1 MDKYIVGRYTSDV
14 GRTRRSRSRRV
25 TESDYSRLARFR
37 YALRRFLRLSE
48 SAARKASV
56 SPAQYQL
63 LLFVRAFPGGRPTV
77 ADMAERLQ
85 VRHQSAVGLIDRCAR
100 AGLIRR
106 ERDAQDGRRVQLR
119 LTSAGARLLARL
131 VLEHY
136 RGLAEL
142 RKTIPGQSSFQVPPR

>member
-1 MDKYIVGRYTSDV
+1 VGKPQH
-14 GRTRRSRSRRV
+14 RRSGRP
-25 TESDYSRLARFR
+25 TELDYSRLARFR
-37 YALRRFLRLSE
+37 YALRRFLRFSE
-48 SAARKASV
+48 TAARNASV

-63 LLFVRAFPGGRPTV
+63 LLFVRAFPGGWPTV

-85 VRHQSAVGLIDRCAR
+85 VQHQSAVGLIDRCAG

-106 ERDAQDGRRVQLR
+106 QRDAQDRRQVRLR
-119 LTSAGARLLARL
+119 LTAAGSRLLARL

-142 RKTIPGQSSFQVPPR
+142 RKAIPRQSSFQVPPR

>member
-1 MDKYIVGRYTSDV
+1 MAKF
-14 GRTRRSRSRRV
+14 RRSPARRV
-25 TESDYSRLARFR
+25 TESAYLRLARFR
-37 YALRRFLRLSE
+37 YALRRFLRFSE
-48 SAARKASV
+48 NAARKASV

-63 LLFVRAFPGGRPTV
+63 MLFVRAFPGGRPTV

-85 VRHQSAVGLIDRCAR
+85 IKHQSAVGLIDRCAR
-100 AGLIRR
+100 SGLIRR
-106 ERDAQDGRRVQLR
+106 ERDAQDGRRVRLR

-142 RKTIPGQSSFQVPPR
+142 RKAIPRQSSFQIPPR

>member
-1 MDKYIVGRYTSDV
+1 MAKPPHHRP
-14 GRTRRSRSRRV
+14 RRL

-37 YALRRFLRLSE
+37 YALRRFLRFSE
-48 SAARKASV
+48 TAARNASV

-63 LLFVRAFPGGRPTV
+63 LLFVRAFPGGWPTV

-85 VRHQSAVGLIDRCAR
+85 VQHQSAVGLIDRCAR

-106 ERDAQDGRRVQLR
+106 ERDKRDGRRVRLR
-119 LTSAGARLLARL
+119 LTSAGTRLLARL

-136 RGLAEL
+136 QGLAEL
-142 RKTIPGQSSFQVPPR
+142 RKAIPRQASFQVPPR